1 MKLRYAIG
9 GIAAAAALFA
19 LPAGSA
25 ASGGGQVTSLTAQK
39 CAKERAAIGK
49 KAFRKRYGAK
59 HPMRAC
65 SKKAKG
71 EVAAAVGTANSDC
84 QDELAEIGL
93 ADFIDEFGAD
103 ETDTLDN
110 AMAECVDESLN
121 PDDYGDVGEDD
132 GSDG

>member
-1 MKLRYAIG
+1 VKLRYAIG
-9 GIAAAAALFA
+9 GIATAALLA

-25 ASGGGQVTSLTAQK
+25 ASGGGQAASLTAQK

-49 KAFRKRYGAK
+49 KAFHKRYGAK

-71 EVAAAVGTANSDC
+71 QVAAALGTANSDC

-93 ADFIDEFGAD
+93 ADFIDEFGTDA
-103 ETDTLDN
+103 TDTLDD
-110 AMAECVDESLN
+110 AMAECVDEMLN
-121 PDDYGDVGEDD
+121 PDDYGDDGEDD

>member
-1 MKLRYAIG
+1 M
-9 GIAAAAALFA
+9 AALLA

-65 SKKAKG
+65 SKKATG

-103 ETDTLDN
+103 DTDTLDN

-121 PDDYGDVGEDD
+121 PDDYGDDGEDD